1 MRPSC
6 CSYLLSHSRQREEIL
21 HSLTLPK
28 PTKRVWWRNYGNE
41 SYKNTDH
48 TIANRGCRNK
58 SQFTADSK
66 LRCEEC
72 YAEVHVVTGGMSNL
86 NAHRD
91 SKTCRENETANT
103 LPPQK
108 KEKSLLTFF
117 SQKTIQQN
125 APRVASPPPV
135 HAAPI
140 LPETIRDPR
149 GVMPV
154 SDCQGAVVTACSEF
168 VPRNWTCPSCKSNST
183 KRRR

>member
-28 PTKRVWWRNYGNE
+28 LTKRVWWRNHGNE
-41 SYKNTDH
+41 FYKNTDH

-66 LRCEEC
+66 PRCEEC
-72 YAEVHVVTGGMSNL
+72 NADVHVGTGGMSNL
-86 NAHRD
+86 NVHRD

-117 SQKTIQQN
+117 SQKMIQQN

-135 HAAPI
+135 HAA
-140 LPETIRDPR
+140 ETSCDPR

-154 SDCQGAVVTACSEF
+154 SDCQGAFVTTCMDYEF
-168 VPRNWTCPSCKSNST
+168 VPRNWTCPSSCKSNAT
-183 KRRR
+183 KRCR

>member
-1 MRPSC
+1 MNFTKTQTIPLLIEVAEIRVNLRLTASFVAKNVMQMCMLLPAGWVTWMRIET
-6 CSYLLSHSRQREEIL
+6 R
-21 HSLTLPK
+21 K
-28 PTKRVWWRNYGNE
+28 PG
-41 SYKNTDH
+41 
-48 TIANRGCRNK
+48 
-58 SQFTADSK
+58 
-66 LRCEEC
+66 
-72 YAEVHVVTGGMSNL
+72 
-86 NAHRD
+86 
-91 SKTCRENETANT
+91 ENETANM

-117 SQKTIQQN
+117 SQNTIQQN
-125 APRVASPPPV
+125 APWVASPPPV

>member
-1 MRPSC
+1 MTPLSRLWRVLAEFKMCPHC

-28 PTKRVWWRNYGNE
+28 PMKRVWRRNHGNE
-41 SYKNTDH
+41 VYKNTDH
-48 TIANRGCRNK
+48 TIAIQGCRNK

-72 YAEVHVVTGGMSNL
+72 NADVHVGTSGMSNL
-86 NAHRD
+86 NVHRD
-91 SKTCRENETANT
+91 SKTCRENKTTNT

-125 APRVASPPPV
+125 TPQVASPPKTH
-135 HAAPI
+135 HARMFLSSVRIAPQSHWQF
-140 LPETIRDPR
+140 
-149 GVMPV
+149 GH
-154 SDCQGAVVTACSEF
+154 TASMLTF
-168 VPRNWTCPSCKSNST
+168 ATAT
-183 KRRR
+183 A